1 MSALFDDPAVDRR
14 FRRGQVKVLVGTMIG
29 YTLFYF
35 LRKNLSFAM
44 PGLAQDYGVTKTGLG
59 LFLTLHG
66 IVYGL
71 SKYVN
76 GVVGDRSNSRKFL
89 SLGLFLCLVVNVLF
103 GFGPVFAAMLS
114 GASAGETFVSTLIV
128 VLGVLWVANG
138 FFQSMGFAPCARL
151 IAFWIPPNRLA
162 TMMGLWN
169 TSHSVGAGLV
179 TILCGY
185 IMGLGT
191 LGAEGAGVGMWRW
204 CFWAPSALAAAG
216 LVLVWFLL
224 PDTPREEGLPD
235 VPGTEAAAKGA
246 DAVKPDAR
254 RMIYLNPAIWVLGLC
269 NLTINLIRFAI
280 LDWGPM
286 LLKESKGVALGKAG
300 WLIAAF
306 EIAGILGMIVAG
318 WATDRLAGGRGPRV
332 CVFFL
337 LGAAAFMTLFAALPA
352 AAPTGV
358 LVTALVGAGF
368 CVYGP
373 YAVTGVTATN
383 LATKSLAGTA
393 VGFIGIFA
401 YASVIFSGVVMGALA
416 ERFGGWNVPFVTMIG
431 VAFLGAGLF
440 ALLWRSRA
448 TGYDSK

>member
-1 MSALFDDPAVDRR
+1 MR
-14 FRRGQVKVLVGTMIG
+14 FHRLQLRMLVMTMIG

-35 LRKNLSFAM
+35 LRKNFSFAM
-44 PGLAQDYGVTKTGLG
+44 PGLAQDYGITKTSLG

-66 IVYGL
+66 VVYGL
-71 SKYVN
+71 AKFAN
-76 GVVGDRSNSRKFL
+76 GYFGDRARPRRFL
-89 SLGLFLCLVVNVLF
+89 MTGLLACLLLNVAF
-103 GFGPVFAAMLS
+103 GFVPLFASTA
-114 GASAGETFVSTLIV
+114 STLV
-128 VLGVLWVANG
+128 TVFGVLWVLNG
-138 FFQSMGFAPCARL
+138 YFQSMGFPPCAKL
-151 IAFWIPPNRLA
+151 MAYWIPPKELA
-162 TMMGLWN
+162 TKQAIWN
-169 TSHSVGAGLV
+169 TSHSIGAGLV

-191 LGAEGAGVGMWRW
+191 LGTDGAGVGMWRW

-216 LVLVWFLL
+216 LVLVWFVL

-235 VPGTEAAAKGA
+235 VPGTETVAKGA
-246 DAVKPDAR
+246 DAVRPDAK
-254 RMIYLNPAIWVLGLC
+254 RMIYLNPAIWVLGFC